1 MFIKNID
8 KNFLEEVTNFIAM
21 KTNIHKNHPLRKL
34 FKQAIDFGFRINPTA
49 NKGVA
54 DYLEEHIL
62 CEFIHMDNLY
72 KIRDLKGRR
81 LEDIADILVEG
92 DILLNAKSF
101 SREFQVHKHIG
112 DYTLFMLGMFPSALY
127 KRKGKEFILGKIIIP
142 GLNLS
147 EHYMLQGRRSY
158 KIASEFAEKELF
170 LELSINYT
178 IYMKVLE
185 MVRIYLESIKNKDF
199 IKAKEIIIGTN

>member
-1 MFIKNID
+1 MAIR
-8 KNFLEEVTNFIAM
+8 TS
-21 KTNIHKNHPLRKL
+21 IHENHPLRKL
-34 FKQAIDFGFRINPTA
+34 FKHALDFGFRMNPAAKKGLIN
-49 NKGVA
+49 
-54 DYLEEHIL
+54 YLEEHIL
-62 CEFIHMDNLY
+62 CEFIHIDNLY
-72 KIRDLKGRR
+72 KIRDLKGRK
-81 LEDIADILVEG
+81 LEDIADMLSEG
-92 DILLNAKSF
+92 DVLLNAKSF

-112 DYTLFMLGMFPSALY
+112 DYTLFMLGMFPTALY
-127 KRKGKEFILGKIIIP
+127 RRKGKEFILGNIIIP

-170 LELSINYT
+170 LELSVNYT

-185 MVRIYLESIKNKDF
+185 MVRIYLESVKNREF

>member
-1 MFIKNID
+1 MR
-8 KNFLEEVTNFIAM
+8 TG
-21 KTNIHKNHPLRKL
+21 IHKNHPLRKL
-34 FKQAIDFGFRINPTA
+34 FKQALDFGFGMNPA
-49 NKGVA
+49 GNKGLI

-62 CEFIHMDNLY
+62 CEFIYIDNLY
-72 KIRDLKGRR
+72 KIRDLKGKR
-81 LEDIADILVEG
+81 LEDIADMLSEG
-92 DILLNAKSF
+92 DVLLNAKSF

-112 DYTLFMLGMFPSALY
+112 DYTLFMLGMFPTVLY
-127 KRKGKEFILGKIIIP
+127 RRKGKEFVLGNIIIP

-147 EHYMLQGRRSY
+147 EHYMLQGKRSY

-170 LELSINYT
+170 LELSMNYT

-185 MVRIYLESIKNKDF
+185 MVRIYLESIKNKEF